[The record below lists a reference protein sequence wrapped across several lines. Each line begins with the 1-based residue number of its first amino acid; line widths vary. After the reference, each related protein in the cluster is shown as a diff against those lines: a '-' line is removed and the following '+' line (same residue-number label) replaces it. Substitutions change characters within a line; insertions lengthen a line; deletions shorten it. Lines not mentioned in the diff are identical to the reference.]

1 MISNW
6 VLVPGFLVYLVP
18 LCLSFLTT
26 PFQREVGL
34 LIKHWSGRYVFR
46 KASSFSHTLQSY
58 LVDLAW
64 LFPKRDSFL
73 KPQKKRFDSH
83 FSDFWDLYLLIHQY
97 YHVLN
102 FTKKSHECFIAF
114 PSQICVSAHTKT
126 EPVPQGL
133 TPGQG
138 QDEGKANESYKVQNY
153 RRHSPLNVASTCMN
167 LRMSSS
173 SKFCTLG
180 SLPCLPPWDGHHP
193 K

>member
-1 MISNW
+1 MTWWTLKRNDSIYKALLLIYKNMTFKMISNW

-73 KPQKKRFDSH
+73 KPQKKKVWFSLFWFLRLISANSPILPCSKFYKEITWMFYSFS
-83 FSDFWDLYLLIHQY
+83 FSDLCKCSHQ
-97 YHVLN
+97 N
-102 FTKKSHECFIAF
+102 RA
-114 PSQICVSAHTKT
+114 SA
-126 EPVPQGL
+126 PRPDPRAGS
-133 TPGQG
+133 GW
-138 QDEGKANESYKVQNY
+138 GKGKW
-153 RRHSPLNVASTCMN
+153 
-167 LRMSSS
+167 
-173 SKFCTLG
+173 G
-180 SLPCLPPWDGHHP
+180 I
-193 K
+193 